1 MTERAPLSRK
11 LSAIAESATLKVDAK
26 AKALKAEGKPVIS
39 YAAGEP
45 DFATPQ
51 FVVDAAADALKDPA
65 NFRYTPAPGLPALR
79 EAIAAKTLRDSGLE
93 VSPGQVIVTNGGK
106 QSVYQAFQTVVNPG
120 DEVLLPAPY
129 WTTYPEAIRLADGIP
144 VEVFAGADQDYKV
157 TVEQLEAARTDRTT
171 VLVFVSPSNPTGSVY
186 TADETRA
193 IAEWAVEHGIWIISD
208 EIYQNLTYEGV
219 KATSIVEA
227 VPDAAGQTILVNG
240 VAKTYAMTGWRVG
253 WMVGPADAIKVA
265 GNLQSH
271 LTSNVNNVAQRAA
284 IAALSGPQTES
295 EQFREAFDRRRRLI
309 VSELSKIDGVRV
321 PNPLGAFYVYPDVQG
336 LLNRTWGGA
345 TPTTT
350 LELADLILDE
360 AEVAVVPGEAFG
372 PSGYLRLSYALGDDQ
387 LLEGVQRLQK
397 LFG

>member
-1 MTERAPLSRK
+1 MTQRAPLSRK

-26 AKALKAEGKPVIS
+26 AKSLQAAGRPVIS

-51 FVVDAAADALKDPA
+51 FIVDAAAAALTDPA
-65 NFRYTPAPGLPALR
+65 NFRYTPAAGLPVLR

-93 VSPGQVIVTNGGK
+93 VDPSQIIVTNGGK
-106 QSVYQAFQTVVNPG
+106 QAVYQAFQAVLNPG

-129 WTTYPEAIRLADGIP
+129 WTTYPEAIALADGVP

-157 TVEQLEAARTDRTT
+157 TIEQLEAARTDRTT
-171 VLVFVSPSNPTGSVY
+171 ALVFVSPSNPTGSVY
-186 TADETRA
+186 TPEETRA
-193 IAEWAVEHGIWIISD
+193 IGEWAVEHGIWVISD
-208 EIYQNLTYEGV
+208 EIYQNLVYEGV
-219 KATSIVEA
+219 RAVSIVEA

-265 GNLQSH
+265 ANLQSH
-271 LTSNVNNVAQRAA
+271 LSSNVNNIAQRAA
-284 IAALSGPQTES
+284 LAALSGPQAEA
-295 EQFREAFDRRRRLI
+295 EQMRLAFDRRRRLI
-309 VSELSKIDGVRV
+309 VSELSKIDGVTV
-321 PNPLGAFYVYPDVQG
+321 PNPLGAFYAYPDVRG
-336 LLNRTWGGA
+336 LLGREWHGR

-350 LELADLILDE
+350 LELADLILEE

-372 PSGYLRLSYALGDDQ
+372 PSGYLRLSYALGDDA
-387 LLEGVQRLQK
+387 LLEGVQRLQR
-397 LFG
+397 LFA